1 MSNSPL
7 VQYTLISPHKT
18 SPRVYPITKI
28 TIHHMAGNLTV
39 EQCGQ
44 LFQTRQAASNYG
56 IGSDGRIAMYVEE
69 KDRAWC
75 SANYDNDHRAINI
88 ELANDGGAPEWH
100 VADITIERC
109 IQLCVDI
116 CQRNGIKEINFT
128 GDASGNLTQH
138 NYFCNTACP
147 GPYLKSKFNYIADE
161 INRRLKGGSGT
172 LPQDTPVQVICGYAS
187 AGDLK
192 KFAATIDEIGVAA
205 IYPSSGYIATAVP
218 ITKGDQ
224 KQLVDLG
231 VSLGVPVNV
240 YEAEPSYGTPV
251 ARNIFA
257 DQIEVLIDD
266 LYCRTKPNL
275 NRATRLGFITP
286 GIYNVYEVYDG
297 RNDSNNGYFWYRVED
312 ELWVPGGDWLN
323 FYPAE
328 EPTPD
333 EKDKEI
339 ARLQAENEKL
349 AQENAI
355 LKNKV
360 NELEAVAA
368 SLNNKIKVLN
378 GDMDEIYEISEKH
391 HLDKS
396 EKL

>member
-7 VQYTLISPHKT
+7 VQYTLISPHRT

-75 SANYDNDHRAINI
+75 SANYNNDHRAINI
-88 ELANDGGAPEWH
+88 ELANDGGAPDWH

-116 CQRNGIKEINFT
+116 CQRNNIKKINFT

-161 INRRLKGGSGT
+161 INRRLEGGSV
-172 LPQDTPVQVICGYAS
+172 LPMDTPVQVICGYAS
-187 AGDLK
+187 TGDLK
-192 KFAATIDEIGVAA
+192 KFAATIDEIGVTA
-205 IYPSSGYIATAVP
+205 IYPSTGYIATATP
-218 ITKGDQ
+218 ISKGDQ

-240 YEAEPSYGTPV
+240 YEAEPTYGIPV
-251 ARNIFA
+251 ARNIYA
-257 DQIEVLIDD
+257 DQLEVFIDD

-286 GIYNVYEVYDG
+286 GIYNVYETYDG
-297 RNDSNNGYFWYRVED
+297 RQESNNGYFWYRVD
-312 ELWVPGGDWLN
+312 DSLWVPSGEWLA

-328 EPTPD
+328 TITPD
-333 EKDKEI
+333 EKDAEI
-339 ARLQAENEKL
+339 ARLQAENERL
-349 AQENAI
+349 AQENAM
-355 LKNKV
+355 LKT
-360 NELEAVAA
+360 ELNGLK
-368 SLNNKIKVLN
+368 STNKILQNKIEDLN
-378 GDMDEIYEISEKH
+378 VGMEDIYDISVNYI
-391 HLDKS
+391 DKS
-396 EKL
+396 GKS